1 MQGTI
6 FSTHLAFRAAE
17 AVINYTI
24 LCIMTLCFELCLFP
38 IATAATGNHDV
49 VQEEIFQYSHKGVG
63 QLHSFLSGHGTQP
76 RSGAFGGQVD
86 RSGLGEVTV
95 QPSRRSGLGSQKR
108 QNQRK
113 P

>member
-49 VQEEIFQYSHKGVG
+49 VQEETQSKKPNRHAQLVPERLKLSHKSQFVWPLE
-63 QLHSFLSGHGTQP
+63 QAPTQIVILCY
-76 RSGAFGGQVD
+76 SC
-86 RSGLGEVTV
+86 
-95 QPSRRSGLGSQKR
+95 K
-108 QNQRK
+108 N
-113 P
+113 